1 MANWSNPL
9 LTSTYTNFVTEVK
22 DRDTDLA
29 LQFDGTTSSNI
40 PTNAIRW
47 NSSVNRWQKWNGSSW
62 GELTSTY
69 ALTGLSTTGGATIGG
84 TLGSGAITS
93 TGSVTGTALIPSGSS
108 APTNG
113 LYLAGTN
120 TIGLATNSAGRVFID
135 AAGEVGI
142 GTSTPETC
150 LDIALGAPSATIGNV
165 RVSSSGQARYH
176 LYNGGGV
183 AEWLFG
189 QKTISNHSFILSK
202 SVAGSESDYLTVDT
216 TGRVGI
222 GTTNPSSLLE
232 VNGTI
237 TIGTGAGTY
246 QAGVIG
252 FTDSNWGSLNRPPR
266 AGTIGAYGFQSFA
279 GDTRM
284 VITDGGNVGIG
295 TTGPQYLLHVN
306 GSCAIAG
313 DKNLRLGEPSFTY
326 YYDLGR
332 DSTTG
337 SFVFNGNQAGSVSYV
352 FQSAG
357 TERFRIN
364 SAGLVG
370 IGTSSPNTRL
380 HLNDGELTISTGGN
394 TSGAGGII
402 NFGIAALPLFSPMA
416 TIQGL
421 LTNATGSETQ
431 GGLGFFTRLAGA
443 AGQSLQR
450 RMTITDDGSIGIGT
464 TAPYS
469 RFTVVPSST
478 PSTPATANQI
488 TVGEATGNSAY
499 RLQLGYLY
507 DTLGRGSIQAY
518 DNGNPSP
525 LILNG
530 AGGNVGIGT
539 SSPSY
544 ILDLNSGGT
553 TPAQIGTT
561 VNWNFPGFILRRNAS
576 NVSTAKMLSMMLQGD
591 TDSDTTLTNH
601 LNIWGTYSAA
611 PTTGSTTAGLSGV
624 LNIGAPSGIAAHV
637 NGSQRWIVTSA
648 GRFGLGTTAP
658 GTSFDVALAAPSA
671 TIGNIRISPSSPGQA
686 RYHLYNGGATAE
698 WLFGQVNSTSHDFT
712 FSKSVGGS
720 ESEYLRIGASGQIGI
735 GGANYGTT
743 GQALTSNGPSA
754 SPSWATVTA
763 LTAGTAVSATGTAV
777 DFTGIPSSAKRI
789 TVMIDAVGTN
799 ASATLAVQLGD
810 SGGIETSGYTGGLA
824 WTGPSTGSSGSG
836 SAFPVAVDTGSTHS
850 GHAVI
855 TKVSGNTWVLSSTVA
870 SDSDDRVY
878 ISGGSKGLS
887 ATLDRIRITT
897 TAGSASFDSGTVN
910 ILYE

>member
-62 GELTSTY
+62 AELTSTY
-69 ALTGLSTTGGATIGG
+69 ALTGLSTTSNATIGG

-113 LYLAGTN
+113 LYLAGSN
-120 TIGLATNSAGRVFID
+120 IIGLATNSAGRVFID

-142 GTSTPETC
+142 GTATPGTC
-150 LDIALGAPSATIGNV
+150 LDVTLATASATVGNIRIAPSSA
-165 RVSSSGQARYH
+165 GQARYH
-176 LYNGGGV
+176 LFNGGGI

-189 QKTISNHSFILSK
+189 QKTGSSHNFILSK

-216 TGRVGI
+216 AGRVGI
-222 GTTNPSSLLE
+222 GTLSPAS
-232 VNGTI
+232 G
-237 TIGTGAGTY
+237 
-246 QAGVIG
+246 
-252 FTDSNWGSLNRPPR
+252 
-266 AGTIGAYGFQSFA
+266 
-279 GDTRM
+279 
-284 VITDGGNVGIG
+284 
-295 TTGPQYLLHVN
+295 LHVLE
-306 GSCAIAG
+306 
-313 DKNLRLGEPSFTY
+313 D
-326 YYDLGR
+326 
-332 DSTTG
+332 
-337 SFVFNGNQAGSVSYV
+337 GNAQINISATNAGS
-352 FQSAG
+352 
-357 TERFRIN
+357 N
-364 SAGLVG
+364 SAGISFENQG
-370 IGTSSPNTRL
+370 QRNWQIWADRATDQFRIGNNSRGSTNLAINSS
-380 HLNDGELTISTGGN
+380 GN
-394 TSGAGGII
+394 
-402 NFGIAALPLFSPMA
+402 L
-416 TIQGL
+416 GL
-421 LTNATGSETQ
+421 
-431 GGLGFFTRLAGA
+431 
-443 AGQSLQR
+443 
-450 RMTITDDGSIGIGT
+450 GT

-488 TVGEATGNSAY
+488 TVGESSGNGAY

-518 DNGNPSP
+518 DNSNPSP

-530 AGGNVGIGT
+530 AGGNVGIGNSNPAYRLDVT
-539 SSPSY
+539 SA
-544 ILDLNSGGT
+544 D
-553 TPAQIGTT
+553 
-561 VNWNFPGFILRRNAS
+561 
-576 NVSTAKMLSMMLQGD
+576 
-591 TDSDTTLTNH
+591 
-601 LNIWGTYSAA
+601 
-611 PTTGSTTAGLSGV
+611 TTAGIGYAVRLRADATAGAAALQFADNSASTQYGYIACDSS
-624 LNIGAPSGIAAHV
+624 LNLKFATGNNELLRI
-637 NGSQRWIVTSA
+637 TSA
-648 GRFGLGTTAP
+648 GRLGLNTTAP

-698 WLFGQVNSTSHDFT
+698 WVFGQATSTSHDFT

-720 ESEYLRIGASGQIGI
+720 ESEYLRIGTSGQIGI
-735 GGANYGTT
+735 GGANYGTS
-743 GQALTSNGPSA
+743 GQVLTSNGSGA
-754 SPSWATVTA
+754 SPSWTTVTA

-789 TVMIDAVGTN
+789 TVMIDAVSTD
-799 ASATLAVQLGD
+799 ATATLAVQLGD

-824 WTGPSTGSSGSG
+824 WTGPNTGSSGSA
-836 SAFPVAVDTGSTHS
+836 STFPLAVGAASDTVS

-870 SDSDDRVY
+870 RDNDDLVF

-897 TAGSASFDSGTVN
+897 TGGSASFDAGTVN

>member
-9 LTSTYTNFVTEVK
+9 LTSTYTNFLTEVK

-62 GELTSTY
+62 AELTSTY
-69 ALTGLSTTGGATIGG
+69 ALTGLSTTGNATIGG

-93 TGSVTGTALIPSGSS
+93 TGSVSGTALIPTGNTVPATGVYLPSTNVFGVATSSTARIIVDASG
-108 APTNG
+108 N
-113 LYLAGTN
+113 
-120 TIGLATNSAGRVFID
+120 
-135 AAGEVGI
+135 VGI
-142 GTSTPETC
+142 GTLSPVVG
-150 LDIALGAPSATIGNV
+150 LHIAQAAASATTGNFLV
-165 RVSSSGQARYH
+165 APPAAGQARMR
-176 LYNGGGV
+176 LYNQGGQ
-183 AEWLFG
+183 AEWIFG
-189 QKTISNHSFILSK
+189 QKTGTDHSFKLSK

-222 GTTNPSSLLE
+222 GT
-232 VNGTI
+232 
-237 TIGTGAGTY
+237 
-246 QAGVIG
+246 
-252 FTDSNWGSLNRPPR
+252 
-266 AGTIGAYGFQSFA
+266 
-279 GDTRM
+279 
-284 VITDGGNVGIG
+284 
-295 TTGPQYLLHVN
+295 
-306 GSCAIAG
+306 
-313 DKNLRLGEPSFTY
+313 
-326 YYDLGR
+326 
-332 DSTTG
+332 
-337 SFVFNGNQAGSVSYV
+337 
-352 FQSAG
+352 
-357 TERFRIN
+357 
-364 SAGLVG
+364 
-370 IGTSSPNTRL
+370 SSPNSRL
-380 HLNDGELTISTGGN
+380 HLSDGELTISTGGN
-394 TSGAGGII
+394 VTDAGGTI
-402 NFGIAALPLFSPMA
+402 NFGIAALPSSSPMA
-416 TIQGL
+416 TVQGL
-421 LTNATGSETQ
+421 LVNATGTELQ
-431 GGLGFFTRLAGA
+431 GGLGFFTRPNGT

-450 RMTITDDGSIGIGT
+450 RMTITSDGSIGINT

-488 TVGEATGNSAY
+488 TVGESSGNGAY

-539 SSPSY
+539 SAPVYS
-544 ILDLNSGGT
+544 LDVNGRIRGVGSSAALIASNGSGTSQTSISLIREGAATNQKTWELLTLSGGDFKIRT
-553 TPAQIGTT
+553 ISDDYTASQDAIV
-561 VNWNFPGFILRRNAS
+561 VNRGSGFS
-576 NVSTAKMLSMMLQGD
+576 VDNVQLHA
-591 TDSDTTLTNH
+591 
-601 LNIWGTYSAA
+601 
-611 PTTGSTTAGLSGV
+611 
-624 LNIGAPSGIAAHV
+624 
-637 NGSQRWIVTSA
+637 NGSERLRIDSS
-648 GRFGLGTTAP
+648 GRVGIGTTAP

-698 WLFGQVNSTSHDFT
+698 WVFGQATSTSHDFT

-720 ESEYLRIGASGQIGI
+720 ESEYLRIGTSGQIGI
-735 GGANYGTT
+735 GGANYGTS
-743 GQALTSNGPSA
+743 GQVLTSNGSGS
-754 SPSWATVTA
+754 SPSWTTVAA

-777 DFTGIPSSAKRI
+777 DFTGIPSSVKRI
-789 TVMIDAVGTN
+789 TVMIDAVSTD

-824 WTGPSTGSSGSG
+824 WTGPSTGSSGSA
-836 SAFPVAVDTGSTHS
+836 STFPLAIGAASDTVS

-870 SDSDDRVY
+870 RDNDDLVF

-897 TAGSASFDSGTVN
+897 TGGSASFDGGTVN

>member
-9 LTSTYTNFVTEVK
+9 LTSTYTNFLTEVK

-142 GTSTPETC
+142 GTGTPETC
-150 LDIALGAPSATIGNV
+150 LDIGLGAPSATIGNV
-165 RVSSSGQARYH
+165 RISSSGQARFH
-176 LYNGGGV
+176 LYNGGAT

-189 QKTISNHSFILSK
+189 QKTISSHNFILSK
-202 SVAGSESDYLTVDT
+202 SVGGSESDYLVVDT
-216 TGRVGI
+216 AGRVGI
-222 GTTNPSSLLE
+222 GTLSPAS
-232 VNGTI
+232 G
-237 TIGTGAGTY
+237 
-246 QAGVIG
+246 
-252 FTDSNWGSLNRPPR
+252 
-266 AGTIGAYGFQSFA
+266 
-279 GDTRM
+279 
-284 VITDGGNVGIG
+284 
-295 TTGPQYLLHVN
+295 LHVLE
-306 GSCAIAG
+306 
-313 DKNLRLGEPSFTY
+313 D
-326 YYDLGR
+326 
-332 DSTTG
+332 
-337 SFVFNGNQAGSVSYV
+337 GNAQINISATNAGS
-352 FQSAG
+352 
-357 TERFRIN
+357 N
-364 SAGLVG
+364 SAGISFENQGQRNWQIWADRATDQIRIGNNSRGSTNLAIKNDGSVG
-370 IGTSSPNTRL
+370 INTTAPLATFDTHGSARFGAA
-380 HLNDGELTISTGGN
+380 NAQTVPAS
-394 TSGAGGII
+394 SGAGGCHFSWNYVSGSAETDIYNLYDNAPKSFLFRQKTGASTASDVLQI
-402 NFGIAALPLFSPMA
+402 GTSGHIFYVGGTEKITIDSSGRLGIGASNPTYSLDVVSADTTAGVGYAARLRA
-416 TIQGL
+416 
-421 LTNATGSETQ
+421 NAT
-431 GGLGFFTRLAGA
+431 AGA
-443 AGQSLQR
+443 AALQF
-450 RMTITDDGSIGIGT
+450 TDNGATAQYGYIACDSSSNLKFTTGVTERLRLNGSGDLGLGT
-464 TAPYS
+464 TSPYS

-539 SSPSY
+539 TSP
-544 ILDLNSGGT
+544 
-553 TPAQIGTT
+553 
-561 VNWNFPGFILRRNAS
+561 
-576 NVSTAKMLSMMLQGD
+576 VSRL
-591 TDSDTTLTNH
+591 
-601 LNIWGTYSAA
+601 
-611 PTTGSTTAGLSGV
+611 
-624 LNIGAPSGIAAHV
+624 HV
-637 NGSQRWIVTSA
+637 NGSATVSSQANVAAKIGSAATSDLLLGSLNGNSPFVASEGAYPLLFFTNANECLRITSA
-648 GRFGLGTTAP
+648 GRFGLGTTTP
-658 GTSFDVALAAPSA
+658 EGSFDVALAAPSA

-698 WLFGQVNSTSHDFT
+698 WLFGQANSTSHDFT

-720 ESEYLRIGASGQIGI
+720 ESEYLRIGTSGQIGI
-735 GGANYGTT
+735 GGANYGTS
-743 GQALTSNGPSA
+743 GQVLTSNGSGA
-754 SPSWATVTA
+754 SPSWTTVTA

-789 TVMIDAVGTN
+789 TVMIDAVSTD
-799 ASATLAVQLGD
+799 ATATLAIQLGD

-824 WTGPSTGSSGSG
+824 WTGPSTGSSGSA
-836 SAFPVAVDTGSTHS
+836 STFPLAIGAASDTVS

-870 SDSDDRVY
+870 RDNDYLVF

-897 TAGSASFDSGTVN
+897 TGGTASFDGGTVN

>member
-9 LTSTYTNFVTEVK
+9 LTSTYTNFVTEIK

-62 GELTSTY
+62 AELTSTY
-69 ALTGLSTTGGATIGG
+69 ALTGLSTTSNATIGG

-113 LYLAGTN
+113 LYLAGSN
-120 TIGLATNSAGRVFID
+120 IIGLATNSAGRVFID

-142 GTSTPETC
+142 GTATPGTC
-150 LDIALGAPSATIGNV
+150 LDVTLATASATVGNIRIAPSSA
-165 RVSSSGQARYH
+165 GQARYH
-176 LYNGGGV
+176 LFNGGGI

-189 QKTISNHSFILSK
+189 QKTGSSHNFILSK

-216 TGRVGI
+216 AGRVGI
-222 GTTNPSSLLE
+222 GTLSPAS
-232 VNGTI
+232 G
-237 TIGTGAGTY
+237 
-246 QAGVIG
+246 
-252 FTDSNWGSLNRPPR
+252 
-266 AGTIGAYGFQSFA
+266 
-279 GDTRM
+279 
-284 VITDGGNVGIG
+284 
-295 TTGPQYLLHVN
+295 LHVLE
-306 GSCAIAG
+306 
-313 DKNLRLGEPSFTY
+313 D
-326 YYDLGR
+326 
-332 DSTTG
+332 
-337 SFVFNGNQAGSVSYV
+337 GNAQINISATNAGS
-352 FQSAG
+352 
-357 TERFRIN
+357 N
-364 SAGLVG
+364 SAGISFENQG
-370 IGTSSPNTRL
+370 QRNWQIWADRATDQFRIGNNSRGSTNLAINSS
-380 HLNDGELTISTGGN
+380 GN
-394 TSGAGGII
+394 
-402 NFGIAALPLFSPMA
+402 L
-416 TIQGL
+416 GL
-421 LTNATGSETQ
+421 
-431 GGLGFFTRLAGA
+431 
-443 AGQSLQR
+443 
-450 RMTITDDGSIGIGT
+450 GT

-488 TVGEATGNSAY
+488 TVGESSGNGAY

-518 DNGNPSP
+518 DNGNASP

-544 ILDLNSGGT
+544 ILDLNSGGA

-671 TIGNIRISPSSPGQA
+671 TIGNIRITPSSPGQA

-698 WLFGQVNSTSHDFT
+698 WVFGQATSTSHDFT

-735 GGANYGTT
+735 GGANYGTS
-743 GQALTSNGPSA
+743 GQVLTSNGSGA
-754 SPSWATVTA
+754 SPSWTTVTA

-789 TVMIDAVGTN
+789 TVMIDAVSTD
-799 ASATLAVQLGD
+799 ATATLAVQLGD

-824 WTGPSTGSSGSG
+824 WTGPNTGSSGSA
-836 SAFPVAVDTGSTHS
+836 STFPLAVGAASDTVS

-870 SDSDDRVY
+870 RDNDDLVF

-897 TAGSASFDSGTVN
+897 TGGSASFDAGTVN